1 MMIAYD
7 MKGLKGKVIGSR
19 SEYPPMLYVSGDGLR
34 GTQVNPVREPPLG
47 SILPHI
53 RKVDYVERR

>member
-1 MMIAYD
+1 MVYD

-19 SEYPPMLYVSGDGLR
+19 SEYPHVMYVSGDGLR
-34 GTQVNPVREPPLG
+34 GTQVTPVREPPLG
-47 SILPHI
+47 SILPHA